1 MLETDPWT
9 RSEAGVRTLES
20 IVTSHLKIQFVIADG
35 ARARWIRRSEDADD
49 FVTSKETK
57 AKSGSVAHPEGV
69 VFEGTMGRR
78 SIVEKSQGAAGE
90 HREAFAREVADII
103 NSEAAQGAFER
114 LAIVAPARTLSA
126 IKHHLTKVASALLVK
141 TLAKDLSK
149 TPDHEIG
156 AWLRPLELM

>member
-1 MLETDPWT
+1 MTK
-9 RSEAGVRTLES
+9 
-20 IVTSHLKIQFVIADG
+20 HLKIQFVIADG
-35 ARARWIRRSEDADD
+35 ARARWVRRSENADD

-57 AKSGSVAHPEGV
+57 AEPRATGHPEGV

-78 SIVEKSQGAAGE
+78 FTVEESQGAARQ
-90 HREAFAREVADII
+90 HREAFAREVADTI
-103 NSEAAQGAFER
+103 NAEAAEGAFER

-126 IKHHLTKVASALLVK
+126 ITHHLTKIASALLVK

-156 AWLRPLELM
+156 AWLRPLELV